1 MSNLT
6 TFNTEFNNNVNSILN
21 DQELFLSTFN
31 KVISEVMPEDLKN
44 EMLNASK
51 EDKKALVMHAI
62 LSLGFRLTLNK

>member
-1 MSNLT
+1 MKNYS
-6 TFNTEFNNNVNSILN
+6 TFTTEFNKNVNSILN
-21 DQELFLSTFN
+21 NQELFLSTFN